1 MGISRHSGIWLAPID
16 SLEAVGCVTSRADV
30 HGCCGGGQIVA
41 GDSQADRRVAFG
53 DQQPSNPNAPSG
65 IAERTIAA
73 ELSLAGDAS
82 LSARRPHPGFYSP
95 SVPPPSSDGER
106 ITQARTHP
114 TSRRSHFPLPPT

>member
-1 MGISRHSGIWLAPID
+1 MGIRRHSGNWLAPID
-16 SLEAVGCVTSRADV
+16 YLEAVGCVTSRADV

-65 IAERTIAA
+65 IAERTIAG

-82 LSARRPHPGFYSP
+82 LSAGLAPLLICAPSAPRLASAGGAGARGKHRPAAREGRY
-95 SVPPPSSDGER
+95 PSSQG
-106 ITQARTHP
+106 
-114 TSRRSHFPLPPT
+114 

>member
-1 MGISRHSGIWLAPID
+1 MGIRRHSGNWLAPID
-16 SLEAVGCVTSRADV
+16 YLEAVGCVTSRADV

-65 IAERTIAA
+65 IAERTIAG

-82 LSARRPHPGFYSP
+82 LSAGRAPPFID
-95 SVPPPSSDGER
+95 PPSAPRLSSRG
-106 ITQARTHP
+106 RTR
-114 TSRRSHFPLPPT
+114 TRAQ

>member
-65 IAERTIAA
+65 IAERTIAG

-82 LSARRPHPGFYSP
+82 LSAGSPAPFITSP
-95 SVPPPSSDGER
+95 SVTPRALGGRGARRGEPPSSSW
-106 ITQARTHP
+106 TVQYA
-114 TSRRSHFPLPPT
+114 S